1 VVRRACEFA
10 LLLALLVAFAAC
22 KRKPRRQAVPT
33 SSAAPAARLAPLG
46 AKSWLVELEVPGF
59 ASAELA
65 VPVGAT
71 GPRPIVIA
79 LHGVADR
86 PEWACGAYRGIVG
99 GKPFVLCP
107 RGVKRKDLSAA
118 EDRYTFGSADD
129 TSRELRAAL
138 TALKSEYGAY
148 VAAGPVIL
156 AGFELGADHAA
167 QIAFQEPSFFSR
179 LVLVAASKEAWPSSA
194 ASLFG
199 RQGGELVLFAS
210 GAARQSDASWQAAL
224 TRRGGAEARAI
235 PLPGDPPDLGPD
247 SVAKLSQSRP
257 LLEAAKSLRVS
268 SGNLMGNALPLGGP
282 VLGRPKP

>member
-1 VVRRACEFA
+1 
-10 LLLALLVAFAAC
+10 
-22 KRKPRRQAVPT
+22 
-33 SSAAPAARLAPLG
+33 LAPLV
-46 AKSWLVELEVPGF
+46 AKSWLVELDVPGF
-59 ASAELA
+59 ANAKLA
-65 VPVGAT
+65 APAGAT

-86 PEWACGAYRGIVG
+86 AEWACGAYRGIVG
-99 GKPFVLCP
+99 GRPFVLCP
-107 RGVKRKDLSAA
+107 RGVKRKDLSAS

-138 TALKSEYGAY
+138 TALKSAYGAY

-167 QIAFQEPSFFSR
+167 QIALQEPSFFSR
-179 LVLVAASKEAWPSSA
+179 VVLVAASKEAWPSSA

-210 GAARQSDASWQAAL
+210 GGARQSDAAWQAAL
-224 TRRGGAEARAI
+224 TRRGGAEAR
-235 PLPGDPPDLGPD
+235 LVLLGEPPDLGPD
-247 SVAKLSQSRP
+247 SVSRLSQSRP

-268 SGNLMGNALPLGGP
+268 SGNLIGNALPLGGP

>member
-1 VVRRACEFA
+1 MAP
-10 LLLALLVAFAAC
+10 LLA
-22 KRKPRRQAVPT
+22 Q
-33 SSAAPAARLAPLG
+33 
-46 AKSWLVELEVPGF
+46 SWLVELEVPGF
-59 ASAELA
+59 ASAKLA

-138 TALKSEYGAY
+138 TALKSVYGAY
-148 VAAGPVIL
+148 VAAGSVTL

-167 QIAFQEPSFFSR
+167 QIALQEPSFFSR

-199 RQGGELVLFAS
+199 RQGGELVLLAS
-210 GAARQSDASWQAAL
+210 GAARQSDVTWQAAL

-235 PLPGDPPDLGPD
+235 LLLGDPPDLGPD
-247 SVAKLSQSRP
+247 SVSRLSQSRP
-257 LLEAAKSLRVS
+257 LLEAAKSSRIS
-268 SGNLMGNALPLGGP
+268 SGNLTGNALPLGGP